1 VPAPTEEPELDAG
14 SLGTWAA
21 STVAVSIGA
30 ADADVACG
38 TCTACCRAGWFV
50 HVAPDE
56 AGALARIPAALQ
68 FPAPGRPAGHVVV
81 PHDEHG
87 RCPMLT
93 DAGCSI
99 YEHRPRTCRAFD
111 CRVFTATGLRPD
123 GEQAADVAT
132 QAARW
137 RFDVSTDDDRLRW
150 AAIRAAVERLSPRI
164 DRPGDLAAAAVAVHE
179 LFLDGAEPTDEELRS
194 ATASSPSAR
203 RRRGGAGAGRPSPR

>member
-1 VPAPTEEPELDAG
+1 MPDERSDRLDAG
-14 SLGTWAA
+14 RLGEWAA
-21 STVAVSIGA
+21 ATVAVA
-30 ADADVACG
+30 AGRGDADVACG

-56 AGALARIPAALQ
+56 VRALRRIPAALR

-99 YEHRPRTCRAFD
+99 YDDRPRTCRAFD

-123 GEQAADVAT
+123 GPLAADVAVR
-132 QAARW
+132 ADRW
-137 RFDVSTDDDRLRW
+137 RFDTSGDDDRRRW
-150 AAIRAAVERLSPRI
+150 VAIRAAVERLSGRI
-164 DRPGDLAAAAVAVHE
+164 DRPGDLAAAAVQVHE
-179 LFLDGAEPTDEELRS
+179 RFLDGAEPSDDELR
-194 ATASSPSAR
+194 AALD
-203 RRRGGAGAGRPSPR
+203 G